1 MKNGYCFKLVFP
13 ENSKGTKQ
21 FSWKMTLRPVK
32 YIIVD
37 GSVQTGQDIQDFGA
51 CVYQGDRGILKLNLS
66 FQPSGSIL
74 LICSSLC
81 NLFILCVNA
90 YASTVQ
96 ILSCI

>member
-1 MKNGYCFKLVFP
+1 
-13 ENSKGTKQ
+13 
-21 FSWKMTLRPVK
+21 MTLRPVK

-74 LICSSLC
+74 LQKQVL
-81 NLFILCVNA
+81 
-90 YASTVQ
+90 
-96 ILSCI
+96 